1 MTWAKAGATLPG
13 MGSLS
18 AAAVVFLSVTKGARI
33 GLIVIGA
40 VVVVLLIAILVLDR
54 RRRSAKRA
62 PSAEPQSLFADPQS
76 TAGGPAP
83 NGLAGSHQGQP
94 FADLSPGG
102 GAWEVPSPPAG
113 PPALGNPPPGT
124 PAGWLPEPGGT
135 PDTLRYWDGFAW
147 TEHLAQRS

>member
-18 AAAVVFLSVTKGARI
+18 AAVLILSVTKGARI

-40 VVVVLLIAILVLDR
+40 VVIVLLIAILVLDR

-62 PSAEPQSLFADPQS
+62 PVADPQSVFADPQS
-76 TAGGPAP
+76 AAAEAPAP
-83 NGLAGSHQGQP
+83 NGFAGSHQGQP
-94 FADLSPGG
+94 FADLSSAT
-102 GAWEVPSPPAG
+102 GAWEAPG
-113 PPALGNPPPGT
+113 PPAIGNPPPGT

-147 TEHLAQRS
+147 TEHLAQRT